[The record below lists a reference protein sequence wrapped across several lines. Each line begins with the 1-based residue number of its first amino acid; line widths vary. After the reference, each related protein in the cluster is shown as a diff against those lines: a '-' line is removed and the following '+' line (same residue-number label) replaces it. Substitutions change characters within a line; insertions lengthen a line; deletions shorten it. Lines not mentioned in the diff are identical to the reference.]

1 MEHFVTIFNKNYLP
15 QGLCLYDSLK
25 KNYTNFTLWV
35 ISLDDQTNDVLKNL
49 KKKNLKI
56 LSTNVF
62 ETQELKRIKQERKR
76 IFETKL
82 RLKMYHIQRKT
93 ASNMTIQ
100 HVYSDLAP
108 TCHKK
113 SEIG

>member
-49 KKKNLKI
+49 KKKI
-56 LSTNVF
+56 
-62 ETQELKRIKQERKR
+62 
-76 IFETKL
+76 
-82 RLKMYHIQRKT
+82 
-93 ASNMTIQ
+93 
-100 HVYSDLAP
+100 
-108 TCHKK
+108 
-113 SEIG
+113 